1 VGSRLSRGREC
12 DRRRGQRWEDPAP
25 AACLAETPRP
35 ERRATPPWCP
45 TWCAQPSTA
54 PVTMAAPFPP
64 PPWDALQR
72 GDPAA
77 LPTVHDLPLAQVR
90 FPAHPPAATSCAAV
104 RRVARPPARCLPSS
118 SPAIANL
125 SALVTTALPP
135 LSSASLSL
143 VPARPFV
150 ATPSVLALCL
160 QPPRPC
166 CFAPRLPHVRVVSP
180 SHAWLFFLLCPRR
193 RSRLFVV
200 RSFERLAPAPPLAIV
215 PLPPQTRSITRIA
228 DPVCGGARHAA

>member
-104 RRVARPPARCLPSS
+104 RRVARPPARYLPSS

-160 QPPRPC
+160 RLRALAASPPACRTSALFPRPMRG
-166 CFAPRLPHVRVVSP
+166 CFSSSARDVALGFLLFDPSNVSRLPRLLRLSL
-180 SHAWLFFLLCPRR
+180 SLLKHA
-193 RSRLFVV
+193 
-200 RSFERLAPAPPLAIV
+200 PLRA
-215 PLPPQTRSITRIA
+215 
-228 DPVCGGARHAA
+228 